1 MTEFYDLDHDVSLL
15 DRARGEALR
24 ANNRLG
30 IYQDER
36 GSAAGET
43 GRRGDERGSAAG
55 LVGAAA
61 AATDHGD
68 PSEALSGLSLSAN
81 RLSHI
86 MQQVSDHLQEMM
98 LLATGEEGGDRRMTP
113 TCGKF
118 MSELQ
123 KFYPDADEIADGL
136 QCPICMAAYEEK
148 DHIFELP
155 CTHTFHPECATPWL
169 AKHNTCPVCRHALPT
184 SDSKTRDN
192 ATTRSTEAREADIA
206 GLHDSMFG

>member
-1 MTEFYDLDHDVSLL
+1 MPESLSSSLALHHPNSSLLLSSFHPSIHPSTTIFSSSPPPAASHHHHHQLIIYRLFADDLDHDVSLL

-68 PSEALSGLSLSAN
+68 PSEALSGLSL
-81 RLSHI
+81 R
-86 MQQVSDHLQEMM
+86 
-98 LLATGEEGGDRRMTP
+98 
-113 TCGKF
+113 CG
-118 MSELQ
+118 
-123 KFYPDADEIADGL
+123 
-136 QCPICMAAYEEK
+136 
-148 DHIFELP
+148 LP
-155 CTHTFHPECATPWL
+155 P
-169 AKHNTCPVCRHALPT
+169 CPVRVPVPAKL
-184 SDSKTRDN
+184 SYWLSY
-192 ATTRSTEAREADIA
+192 
-206 GLHDSMFG
+206 